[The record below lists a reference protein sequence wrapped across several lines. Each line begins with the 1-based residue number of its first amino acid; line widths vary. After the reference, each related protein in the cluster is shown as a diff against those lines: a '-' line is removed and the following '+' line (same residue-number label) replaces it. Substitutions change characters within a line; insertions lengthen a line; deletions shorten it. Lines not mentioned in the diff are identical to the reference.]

1 MLDVGWNFSWDDC
14 RGSNEENAEIGGVM
28 SSIGLANGLWSEVIL
43 SGEENTLWKGGDAV
57 NVWNFSGAAREL
69 SQKFWHFGLKGVA
82 VADNDWDE
90 NDWEIV
96 STEKMLDLD
105 KEDGGG
111 DLINDDCE
119 KHDNNCDGCDNTS
132 CNVSIIYFENLM
144 FLFSVRRRWSTF
156 KLYLGHTNQ
165 IWLAPLYLQITV
177 RMKDQIQI
185 CLLYQFPTL

>member
-14 RGSNEENAEIGGVM
+14 RDSNEENAEIGGVM

-57 NVWNFSGAAREL
+57 NVWNFGGAARES
-69 SQKFWHFGLKGVA
+69 SQKFWHFGLKGVV
-82 VADNDWDE
+82 VADSDWDE

-96 STEKMLDLD
+96 STEKMLDLN

-119 KHDNNCDGCDNTS
+119 KHDNDCDGCDNTS
-132 CNVSIIYFENLM
+132 CNF
-144 FLFSVRRRWSTF
+144 
-156 KLYLGHTNQ
+156 Q
-165 IWLAPLYLQITV
+165 
-177 RMKDQIQI
+177 
-185 CLLYQFPTL
+185 

>member
-1 MLDVGWNFSWDDC
+1 M
-14 RGSNEENAEIGGVM
+14 
-28 SSIGLANGLWSEVIL
+28 
-43 SGEENTLWKGGDAV
+43 
-57 NVWNFSGAAREL
+57 
-69 SQKFWHFGLKGVA
+69 KGVA